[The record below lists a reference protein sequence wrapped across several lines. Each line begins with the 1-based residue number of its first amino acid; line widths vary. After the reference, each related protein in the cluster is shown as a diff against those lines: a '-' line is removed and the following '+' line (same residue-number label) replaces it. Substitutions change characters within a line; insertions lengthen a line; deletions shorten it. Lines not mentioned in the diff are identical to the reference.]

1 MRHNPFSGEHKN
13 SRPLPNGR
21 TDPPYRQPRNRRTRG
36 HPNSRS
42 DVRTKSREHHAPA
55 ARLDRTGTAASV
67 SRAASAEQLRPGD
80 VVVVTVKRIGINGE
94 GIGYFRRKAVF
105 VPGAL
110 PGEVV
115 KARVTAVHPRHLEA
129 EAFEYER
136 RSPDRTEA
144 PCPVYGPCGGCQLQH
159 LRYDAQLRAKEELV
173 RESFERYAGMASP
186 PIRPILGADDPWGY
200 RNKAQLRVGVGRD
213 GPILGLYAP
222 GSHRLIEMPAC
233 AVQHPVVNRA
243 VEAVRGALREVRVPV
258 WNEKTGEGALKSVVV
273 RASRADGRVQVTF
286 VTAGRE
292 LPGKNALIRE
302 LRRRLPEL
310 ASVAQNINP
319 DRTPL
324 VFGDETLTL
333 WGNDRLDE
341 TLGRLRLRLSPR
353 AFFQLNPEQTVR
365 LYDTVLEAAALTGRE
380 RVVDAFCGTGTIALW
395 LAPHAAEVRGVE
407 SVAEAVAD
415 ARENARTNG
424 AANAFFFEGTA
435 EHWLAV
441 WEKKGFRPDV
451 VVADPPRTGCGESLL
466 RTVLDMRPPRFV
478 YVSCNPATLA
488 KDCRRLLDGGY
499 RLEWLQPVDMFPQT
513 AHVECCALLVAG

>member
-21 TDPPYRQPRNRRTRG
+21 TDRRTDSRANRRTRG

-258 WNEKTGEGALKSVVV
+258 WNEKPAKARSNPSSSAPRAPTD
-273 RASRADGRVQVTF
+273 ASRSRSSRPAANCRAKTRSSENCA
-286 VTAGRE
+286 AGCRN
-292 LPGKNALIRE
+292 LQ
-302 LRRRLPEL
+302 
-310 ASVAQNINP
+310 AS
-319 DRTPL
+319 RKTSTP
-324 VFGDETLTL
+324 
-333 WGNDRLDE
+333 
-341 TLGRLRLRLSPR
+341 
-353 AFFQLNPEQTVR
+353 
-365 LYDTVLEAAALTGRE
+365 TGR
-380 RVVDAFCGTGTIALW
+380 R
-395 LAPHAAEVRGVE
+395 
-407 SVAEAVAD
+407 S
-415 ARENARTNG
+415 
-424 AANAFFFEGTA
+424 
-435 EHWLAV
+435 
-441 WEKKGFRPDV
+441 
-451 VVADPPRTGCGESLL
+451 S
-466 RTVLDMRPPRFV
+466 
-478 YVSCNPATLA
+478 SAT
-488 KDCRRLLDGGY
+488 KR
-499 RLEWLQPVDMFPQT
+499 
-513 AHVECCALLVAG
+513 